1 MIAVPTLDLI
11 ITTEPNFVYFL
22 TAFLSFL
29 LWLTCSTWSNSNSI
43 EALKNAV
50 KNIDRFHRNKNESF
64 QEDLV
69 ALSDEVNSLVEKG
82 NKEEGMIQSLLT
94 NIDTKLENVGNFV
107 RNKVVLKKD
116 SKFA

>member
-1 MIAVPTLDLI
+1 MIAVPTLDLL

-43 EALKNAV
+43 DTLKKAIKTLN
-50 KNIDRFHRNKNESF
+50 NYQQNKNESF
-64 QEDLV
+64 QNDLV
-69 ALSDEVNSLVEKG
+69 ALNDEVDSLVERG
-82 NKEEGMIQSLLT
+82 NKEEGIIQSLLS

-116 SKFA
+116 NKFA